1 MARPGRPA
9 MPKPDLHPQVD
20 AFLDMLTSER
30 GAAKNTRQAY
40 WRDLADVSQ
49 FMKGKYSRDITAAT
63 TDDIKAY
70 LKDLSEKTHGKGAAK
85 GKIAVRTVARRLS
98 ALRQFYRFL
107 VSENTRQDDP
117 TSTIESPKQGRSL
130 PKTLSEQEVNT
141 LIKTA
146 AAAGDAESIR
156 LVCLLELLYAT
167 GLRVSELVGL
177 PQSAI
182 GENQQFLMVEGKAG
196 RERMVPLTETAQK
209 SLSKYLEIRQQ
220 FSGNDGTSAR
230 TAKWL
235 FPSKTSESGH
245 LTRQRFAQLL
255 KDLAKDAAIDE
266 DRVSPHVLRHAFAT
280 HLLSNGADLR
290 SVQKMLG
297 HADIATTQIYTHIL
311 GDKVKK
317 TVQEKHP
324 LSKTA
329 EGKA

>member
-1 MARPGRPA
+1 
-9 MPKPDLHPQVD
+9 
-20 AFLDMLTSER
+20 MLPPTENAQISPST
-30 GAAKNTRQAY
+30 N
-40 WRDLADVSQ
+40 LALSQ
-49 FMKGKYSRDITAAT
+49 QLSR
-63 TDDIKAY
+63 
-70 LKDLSEKTHGKGAAK
+70 
-85 GKIAVRTVARRLS
+85 S
-98 ALRQFYRFL
+98 A
-107 VSENTRQDDP
+107 
-117 TSTIESPKQGRSL
+117 
-130 PKTLSEQEVNT
+130 
-141 LIKTA
+141 
-146 AAAGDAESIR
+146 
-156 LVCLLELLYAT
+156 
-167 GLRVSELVGL
+167 
-177 PQSAI
+177 
-182 GENQQFLMVEGKAG
+182 
-196 RERMVPLTETAQK
+196 
-209 SLSKYLEIRQQ
+209 
-220 FSGNDGTSAR
+220 GTSAR